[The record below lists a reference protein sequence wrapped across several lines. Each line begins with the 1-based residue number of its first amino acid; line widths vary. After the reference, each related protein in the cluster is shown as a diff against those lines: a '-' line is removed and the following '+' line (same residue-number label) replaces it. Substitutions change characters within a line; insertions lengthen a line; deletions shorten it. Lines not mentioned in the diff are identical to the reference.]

1 MVYSELMTAFPSP
14 SRRRYTL
21 AEYLE
26 FEESVRW
33 KHEFHDGEILA
44 MSGASPEHALI
55 TANALRALGNQLVG
69 RPCRVYSSDLKIAV
83 GPNADVQYPDGSVI
97 CGPLEFH
104 PDDSKQRL
112 VVNPRV
118 IIEVLSPTTEGYDR
132 GDKFM
137 LYRTLKSFE
146 EYVLISQSRPL
157 VEVYLRQPDGRFLI
171 DATYT
176 GLDATATIRSL
187 QIQLRL
193 ADVYTDVVF
202 PQRPTQIAL
211 EERENP

>member
-1 MVYSELMTAFPSP
+1 MTAVPSP

-26 FEESVRW
+26 FEERAPW

-44 MSGASPEHALI
+44 MSGSSPEHALI
-55 TANALRALGNQLVG
+55 TVNALASIHAKLAGK
-69 RPCRVYSSDLKIAV
+69 PCRVYSSDLKIAV
-83 GPNADVQYPDGSVI
+83 GPNADVQYPDGSVV

-104 PDDSKQRL
+104 PGDPKQRL

-132 GDKFM
+132 GEKFM
-137 LYRTLKSFE
+137 LYRTLPSFE

-157 VEVYLRQPDGRFLI
+157 IEVYFRQPDGRFLI

-176 GLDATATIRSL
+176 GLEATATIRSL

-193 ADVYTDVVF
+193 ADVYTNVTF
-202 PQRPTQIAL
+202 PQRSTPIAL
-211 EERENP
+211 EEKAKNP